1 MTTENNTQ
9 DEPQVQQESRLL
21 LNRIKTPDG
30 TILTSY
36 NRHDYVTYK
45 DTITKEVLM
54 VDGGNDYIRRH
65 IGTYDELSIYD
76 DGSHITRRS
85 ALHWGTRGKDGQQP
99 IVYKPLKDLDTDHIE
114 AILRTQHQ
122 MSDFYRNIFNAEL
135 KYRFDEKTEKL

>member
-1 MTTENNTQ
+1 MTSEN
-9 DEPQVQQESRLL
+9 RLL

-54 VDGGNDYIRRH
+54 VDGGMDYIRRH
-65 IGTYDELSIYD
+65 VGTYEELSVYD
-76 DGSHITRRS
+76 DGLHLTRRA

-99 IVYKPLKDLDTDHIE
+99 LVYKPIQDLDSDHIE
-114 AILRTQHQ
+114 AILKTQHQ
-122 MSDFYRNIFNAEL
+122 LSDFYKGIFQDEL
-135 KYRFDEKTEKL
+135 KYRFDEKAEKL